1 MTKKVK
7 LRSLLIGGAFT
18 LLFAV
23 LVGRLYWVQVV
34 QGAELLEQ
42 AKARWAL
49 DKTIQPVRGAIT
61 DRNGKLLAEDAP
73 SYTIALLPQI
83 IRDQGLELDIVK
95 GLAPILAPPD
105 DAAALMAMEERIRS
119 RLNKTRED
127 GKTLLAQVE
136 LGNEGWK
143 IDAETGD
150 KVKALREELQ
160 AKLKQQQDN
169 LKVRGS
175 QRKME
180 TGIELRPE
188 IKRFYPA
195 EKLAAHLIGYMNKE
209 NVPVMGLEQ
218 TLNDYLKGQPGAL
231 YYEKAPKGV
240 GLPDPKN
247 RYTPAVN
254 GNNVT
259 LTIDKNIQFYIES
272 AIEKMYEKYKPK
284 SMTAIAVDPQT
295 MEILGMANAPTFN
308 PNKYWETKDM
318 RNFMN
323 HAIASQYEP
332 GSTFKLVTL
341 AATVEEGLFN
351 PEEEFQSGS
360 IRVADRRL
368 HDHNISGWGKIKYI
382 EGLKRSSNVAFVKLG
397 TEKLGNERLRQYID
411 KFGFG
416 ARTGIDIPGEVK
428 GIVNMRY
435 APDFATA
442 TYGQGLTA
450 TLLQQTS
457 AYAAIANGGKLM
469 KPYLI
474 KEIKNPDTGEIVQQ
488 TQPQVIRQVVSE
500 KTSKQVG
507 EYLEQV
513 VSDQAIGTGRNAY
526 IDGYRIAGKTGT
538 AQKVLPG
545 EKGYADGVWVISF
558 IGYAPLEN
566 PRILVAIV
574 ADEPDL
580 GGDYHRGGE
589 VAAPA
594 FREIVSQSL
603 RHMGIAPTQE
613 TAAKT
618 PSASGK
624 TKVPDLTGISLDQ
637 AKAQMNKLGGAVEPL
652 GKGSAVLA
660 QNPAAGTEMG
670 AEQRIYVLMEEAS
683 GVAVP
688 NLNGKSFR
696 DALEVC
702 SLLEIRCQ
710 SNGEGYV
717 ADQTLSGEGGNRTL
731 TLTLRPYTE
740 LTNEAVKN
748 EDKTKD
754 KNTEKSADKQ
764 SSSGTDAKEGAGEGG
779 KASGSGSSTGAKE
792 SQGSR

>member
-1 MTKKVK
+1 MTKIVK

-23 LVGRLYWVQVV
+23 LVVRLYWVQVV
-34 QGAELLEQ
+34 QGAELLAM
-42 AKARWAL
+42 AKERWAL
-49 DKTIQPVRGAIT
+49 DKTIQPVRGTIT

-73 SYTIALLPQI
+73 SYTIALEPLT
-83 IRDQGLELDIVK
+83 IRNQGIELDIVK
-95 GLAPILAPPD
+95 GLAPILASEEDPG
-105 DAAALMAMEERIRS
+105 AVMAMEERIRTQ
-119 RLNKTRED
+119 LNKTRND
-127 GKTLLAQVE
+127 GKTLLGQVQ

-160 AKLKQQQDN
+160 EKLKQRQEHLQGKKPSPESIN
-169 LKVRGS
+169 
-175 QRKME
+175 
-180 TGIELRPE
+180 TGIVLLPE
-188 IKRFYPA
+188 EKRFYPA
-195 EKLAAHLIGYMNKE
+195 EKLAAHLIGYTNKE
-209 NVPVMGLEQ
+209 DTPVMGLEQ
-218 TLNDYLKGQPGAL
+218 SLNDYLKGEPGAL

-254 GNNVT
+254 GSNVT
-259 LTIDKNIQFYIES
+259 LTIDKNIQFYMES
-272 AIEKMYEKYKPK
+272 AIEKIYDKYKPK
-284 SMTAIAVDPQT
+284 SITAIAVDPHT

-308 PNKYWETKDM
+308 PNKYWETKDQ

-341 AATVEEGLFN
+341 AAAVEEGVFN
-351 PEEEFQSGS
+351 PNEDFQSGS

-368 HDHNISGWGKIKYI
+368 HDHNISGWGKISYM

-397 TEKLGNERLRQYID
+397 IEKLGNEKLRSYID

-416 ARTGIDIPGEVK
+416 AKTGIDIPGEVK

-435 APDFATA
+435 APEFATA

-457 AYAAIANGGKLM
+457 AYAAVANGGKLM
-469 KPYLI
+469 KPYVI
-474 KEIKNPDTGEIVQQ
+474 KEITNPDTGEVVKQ
-488 TQPQVIRQVVSE
+488 TEPQLIRQVISE
-500 KTSKQVG
+500 ATSKQVG

-513 VSDQAIGTGRNAY
+513 ISDQSIGTGRKAY
-526 IDGYRIAGKTGT
+526 IEGYRIAGKTGT
-538 AQKVLPG
+538 ANKVLAG
-545 EKGYADGVWVISF
+545 EKGYATGRWVISF

-580 GGDYHRGGE
+580 GGDYHLGGD

-603 RHMGIAPTQE
+603 RSMGIAPTV
-613 TAAKT
+613 TTPAKPAQVT
-618 PSASGK
+618 EKAK
-624 TKVPDLTGISLDQ
+624 LPDLTGMSLDQ
-637 AKAQMNKLGGAVEPL
+637 TKAQMNKLGLTVEPL

-660 QNPAAGTEMG
+660 QNPAADTEIG
-670 AEQRIYVLMEEAS
+670 ASQRIYVLMEEPDN
-683 GVAVP
+683 VKVP
-688 NLNGKSFR
+688 NLAGKSLR

-702 SLLEIRCQ
+702 SLLTIRCQ
-710 SNGEGYV
+710 STGEGYV
-717 ADQTLSGEGGNRTL
+717 ADQSLSGENENRLL
-731 TLTLRPYTE
+731 TLTLRPYNE
-740 LTNEAVKN
+740 LTAQPTGDGEKN
-748 EDKTKD
+748 E
-754 KNTEKSADKQ
+754 EKAPSKAAGSESKSVADSK
-764 SSSGTDAKEGAGEGG
+764 A
-779 KASGSGSSTGAKE
+779 ASGESVKSSNASSTVKG
-792 SQGSR
+792 SQTSR